1 MGSKIEEVD
10 GSCEDYLSRSPEN
23 KVSVPLWGFPLWG
36 YYAGLA
42 VIFGMIETHFMDNTF
57 IHSTWSWL
65 RFDWSALSF
74 ASKILIAYGALMWL
88 ACGLT
93 YFLSLTDT
101 RTLRDVGVWIKP
113 MKFMAATALF
123 VWTTVWLCHLANS
136 SITSTNAYHWICAL
150 IIATSFFEVA
160 YITYQGSQ
168 GAASHYNTSDPL
180 HALLFGVMAIAAV
193 GLTASQGWLA
203 WEIWK
208 NNQANEMS
216 VTTLGVLVGLTLT
229 FLLSTVSGFL
239 LGGNQPP
246 AGQGLP
252 IVGWHLYKD
261 IRPSH
266 FLGVHAQQFIPLL
279 GLFAERFFGSYST
292 YGLGIGSALYVAA
305 WGILTWT
312 SFAT

>member
-1 MGSKIEEVD
+1 M
-10 GSCEDYLSRSPEN
+10 Y
-23 KVSVPLWGFPLWG
+23 
-36 YYAGLA
+36 
-42 VIFGMIETHFMDNTF
+42 NTLF
-57 IHSTWSWL
+57 NSTPSWL
-65 RFDWSALSF
+65 RFDWSALSL

-123 VWTTVWLCHLANS
+123 AWTTVWVSHLAGS
-136 SITSTNAYHWICAL
+136 SITNTSAYNWICAL
-150 IIATSFFEVA
+150 IVSTSLFEVV

-180 HALLFGVMAIAAV
+180 HALLFGVMAVAAV

-208 NNQANEMS
+208 ENQASEMS
-216 VTTLGVLVGLTLT
+216 VTTLGVVIGLTLT

-252 IVGWHLYKD
+252 IVGWHLYRD

-279 GLFAERFFGSYST
+279 GLCAERFFGGYST
-292 YGLGIGSALYVAA
+292 HGLVIGSALYAAA
-305 WGILTWT
+305 WALLTWA
-312 SFAT
+312 SFGF